1 MCVCLCVCFLCTWA
15 SLFGN
20 VHVRIAVIICVNR
33 SSVGNILH
41 STNHWHVYSVSFLSS
56 GFPPP
61 SFFLSACCLLHNFSD
76 LDDLGVQVAAH
87 FTDLTHIHT
96 LFNLPFTQSLLGRSA
111 TMCCSF
117 QSMNAKG
124 SKSWIK
130 VQHGT
135 PFCMLPALH
144 LIKVQTEKPKHLHVY
159 DGPRKL

>member
-1 MCVCLCVCFLCTWA
+1 MGHRIYSVFSCTVQRISKNIFLTFCLESQWGTGAQWGTFCIAQTIGMFTQ
-15 SLFGN
+15 SLFSA
-20 VHVRIAVIICVNR
+20 RA
-33 SSVGNILH
+33 
-41 STNHWHVYSVSFLSS
+41 F
-56 GFPPP
+56 PP